1 MLCNRVPGVH
11 LSIAEHP
18 TELKQKKRTKLL
30 FLAEPNRTEIDAAIL
45 ELNQKN
51 I

>member
-1 MLCNRVPGVH
+1 MLRNRVPGVH
-11 LSIAEHP
+11 LSIAERP
-18 TELKQKKRTKLL
+18 AELKQKEKPAPNCYFSQTK
-30 FLAEPNRTEIDAAIL
+30 IDAAIL